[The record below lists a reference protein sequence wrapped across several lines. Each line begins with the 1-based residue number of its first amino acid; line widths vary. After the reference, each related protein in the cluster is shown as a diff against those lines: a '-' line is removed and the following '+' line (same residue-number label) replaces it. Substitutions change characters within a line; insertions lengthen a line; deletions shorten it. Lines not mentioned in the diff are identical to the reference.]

1 MCVCNAG
8 KLPDTLLPP
17 LLLLLSPV
25 LPKHETLFILAIY
38 VLSLHPHHITST
50 LPDLFQ
56 VSLSPSLLPLHISN
70 LLRLTCFLFCIFSSF
85 CLAATTTTTNTPSL
99 ITLFFILY
107 LYFSTFFCYV
117 DYYSSVFG
125 THTQMAIKHQQIIW
139 PLSLPLCLVCSSRPP
154 SRPASSQMTLL
165 SLLYS
170 KYRPPTASPFGTATS
185 IFAFSFSF
193 LRPAF
198 SRHSDLVGKQEGS
211 KEEQSGQAAHSACY
225 CVHIDPQ
232 RTFHFQQS
240 IEVRTH
246 RSAKQMSLANDVN
259 GQSMIR
265 AK

>member
-1 MCVCNAG
+1 MLTSRLSVSVCVCNAG

-56 VSLSPSLLPLHISN
+56 VSLSRVLPSLLPLHISN

-85 CLAATTTTTNTPSL
+85 CLAATTTTTTTNTPSL

-139 PLSLPLCLVCSSRPP
+139 PLSLSPFVLFALVVRPP
-154 SRPASSQMTLL
+154 AQ
-165 SLLYS
+165 
-170 KYRPPTASPFGTATS
+170 
-185 IFAFSFSF
+185 
-193 LRPAF
+193 
-198 SRHSDLVGKQEGS
+198 
-211 KEEQSGQAAHSACY
+211 QAL
-225 CVHIDPQ
+225 
-232 RTFHFQQS
+232 
-240 IEVRTH
+240 
-246 RSAKQMSLANDVN
+246 K
-259 GQSMIR
+259 
-265 AK
+265 